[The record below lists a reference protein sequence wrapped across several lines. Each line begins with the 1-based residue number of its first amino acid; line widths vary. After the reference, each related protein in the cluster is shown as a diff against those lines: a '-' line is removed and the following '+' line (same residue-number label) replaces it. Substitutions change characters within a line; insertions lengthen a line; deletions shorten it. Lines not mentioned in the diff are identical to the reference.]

1 MPIVIRS
8 MGVSITAVTSG
19 GGRSWRETKGTSLY
33 EYCVTE

>member
-8 MGVSITAVTSG
+8 MGISIAAVTTS

-33 EYCVTE
+33 EY